1 MEEKNTKITFELSDL
16 SYKEL
21 LTAYKEINDFIEYLN
36 KLKKDIE
43 IDEGDKKLWW
53 ILKNILLM
61 I

>member
-1 MEEKNTKITFELSDL
+1 MEEKNTKITFKLSDL

>member
-43 IDEGDKKLWW
+43 IDEGDKKL
-53 ILKNILLM
+53 
-61 I
+61 